1 MTERRRRVDPR
12 FSNTDSTAALKIT
25 CLVLIRPCPNIVLK
39 YQDSNVVRLNT
50 WLRFEYWAI
59 FVNINS
65 NIASNI
71 LLITFL
77 VMERVK
83 LNVVFI
89 TSVTTLMT
97 HYNIRTEQLN
107 NNSRISFW
115 WYSYRN
121 WNKHFHINLATV
133 LHKKWSFPLRISSV
147 SVTKSAWNCGFGHI
161 YWRNP

>member
-1 MTERRRRVDPR
+1 MTSFQRLQDVYTTSPASYRRYTGVETTSCVYWEVTERRRRVDPR
-12 FSNTDSTAALKIT
+12 FRNTDSTAALKIT
-25 CLVLIRPCPNIVLK
+25 CLILIRPCPNIVLK
-39 YQDSNVVRLNT
+39 YQDSNDVRLNT

-83 LNVVFI
+83 LNVAFI

-97 HYNIRTEQLN
+97 Q
-107 NNSRISFW
+107 
-115 WYSYRN
+115 
-121 WNKHFHINLATV
+121 
-133 LHKKWSFPLRISSV
+133 KKAIPSS
-147 SVTKSAWNCGFGHI
+147 T
-161 YWRNP
+161 